1 MRTDRV
7 RWISGLLAAL
17 ALAQAAAAAQAVGDD
32 CALPSSSRHPLVDRS
47 RMLSSYEN
55 LPESCLKALFG
66 ACAEAAGT
74 RLLDFDSAAAC
85 SLGYE
90 ALLRRGF
97 GGDFHAM
104 TDWWRGQRKPIAAR

>member
-1 MRTDRV
+1 MRIDQV
-7 RWISGLLAAL
+7 RWILGLLATL
-17 ALAQAAAAAQAVGDD
+17 ALAQPAAAQVDGED
-32 CALPSSSRHPLVDRS
+32 CTLPSSGRHPLVDRS
-47 RMLSSYEN
+47 DLLSSYEK
-55 LPESCLKALFG
+55 LPERCLKALFG

-85 SLGYE
+85 SLGHE

-104 TDWWRGQRKPIAAR
+104 TDWWRGQRKPTAAP